1 MGYFQNII
9 NRVKNTYAN
18 IKTYL
23 TQPVHNRAGQV
34 VGNRITMVIHDI
46 KTQILNRSYSF
57 FINRV
62 STIVIMY
69 IVSFSANVVV
79 VS

>member
-34 VGNRITMVIHDI
+34 VGNRITIFGRDILENIKQRIYGLCINKISIVVILHLTAFVR
-46 KTQILNRSYSF
+46 K
-57 FINRV
+57 
-62 STIVIMY
+62 MY
-69 IVSFSANVVV
+69 EK
-79 VS
+79 